1 MKYVHY
7 DILTIGTLSQLDEE
21 QLRLEAEL
29 ESVRRELDIYNNTN
43 PVAVKLRTSSTDH
56 YSSQHLRSASS
67 LDNND
72 HYSRRR
78 YPYRQGDSADHRLGR
93 ENPFYGAHMMQMLLD
108 QQAKIYSK
116 ETEMLRKEMEQ
127 LKVSCENYHLNAII
141 LCC

>member
-1 MKYVHY
+1 MCINYEHFI

-43 PVAVKLRTSSTDH
+43 PVAIKPKTSSSYQNSLQH
-56 YSSQHLRSASS
+56 RYSDSS
-67 LDNND
+67 LESND

-78 YPYRQGDSADHRLGR
+78 HPYRRKDSADYRLGG
-93 ENPFYGAHMMQMLLD
+93 ENPFYGAHMMQMLMD

-127 LKVSCENYHLNAII
+127 LKVSCENCIT
-141 LCC
+141 

>member
-7 DILTIGTLSQLDEE
+7 DILTIGTLTQLDEE

-29 ESVRRELDIYNNTN
+29 ESVRRELDIYNNSN

-56 YSSQHLRSASS
+56 YSFQDLCSASS

-78 YPYRQGDSADHRLGR
+78 HPYR
-93 ENPFYGAHMMQMLLD
+93 
-108 QQAKIYSK
+108 
-116 ETEMLRKEMEQ
+116 
-127 LKVSCENYHLNAII
+127 
-141 LCC
+141 